1 LHFSQFRTYNSLRLY
16 DFVSCRECRHNITA
30 NGLGIAEGGAN
41 YLPTLSLN
49 LSLPTFGNTLLGDF
63 YFLLFA
69 TQKKSLNPVAS
80 LK

>member
-1 LHFSQFRTYNSLRLY
+1 
-16 DFVSCRECRHNITA
+16 VTA

-69 TQKKSLNPVAS
+69 TQKIIKSCRFIEIILAKNKYCLTVGFAKS
-80 LK
+80 SKNCSKSS

>member
-1 LHFSQFRTYNSLRLY
+1 MFNAFS
-16 DFVSCRECRHNITA
+16 VSPND
-30 NGLGIAEGGAN
+30 LGIAEGGAN

-69 TQKKSLNPVAS
+69 TQKIIKSCRFIEIILFWHLFLGDVPMNQ
-80 LK
+80 LRFY